1 MMLKTKSC
9 LAILTLL
16 CLTDSVLVAHA
27 QTYTPSNR
35 IPVADSTLGTQ
46 VTGTGN
52 NFNITG
58 GLVKGQTLF
67 HSFSDLSVPTNG
79 RVDFTNPAGNRDIIT
94 RVTGASFS
102 DINGILNTSGA
113 NFFLINPN
121 GIVFG
126 TGAQLNVG
134 KAFVGSTASS
144 LDLVAGNGSTITF
157 GTNPSGDAPLL
168 SVAPNVMFDVSR
180 LNLGGGTGAISNFG
194 TLKTQDNNLYT
205 GDPSIDLNR
214 TNRPIGIVRPYDVRV
229 QTNNP
234 NQYIGLIGGNITFD
248 GGKIDA
254 PGARVELG
262 GLSAP
267 GTVTLGTDGNNFRAQ
282 FPTNV
287 PRADVSLS
295 NRSNVN
301 VVGAGGG
308 DLAITARNLNL
319 SGNSAI
325 SGGIDRRWAVNLGS
339 GSGNIQIDATNN
351 ISLDN
356 SQISIDNTNTIA
368 IPVLLRNVVT
378 AGGDIKIAA
387 RNLSLT
393 NGARLENLGNGGR
406 LRLIRGNPGNI
417 YINAIDSISL
427 DGNLTKIGTTDR
439 IFDNG
444 GDVKIAT
451 GNLTLTNGASIGQS
465 LSNSGVY
472 YQQSPTKIDITATN
486 RIALD
491 GKGSNIT
498 ASPPQQGNF
507 YASGL
512 LNLTTRQLSLTNG
525 AALLNQTNEST
536 SVNSAGNINITA
548 TEDIFLSNSTIS
560 TEGGSSSNNDRNS
573 TVGVNLSTQN
583 LTLANNARI
592 TSTKTVASNASATA
606 GNINIDATGKVAID
620 NSIIDNQIP
629 LGSSGTGGKIRI
641 TAQDFS
647 LTNGGK
653 LAVSSL
659 STGSGGSI
667 DLNSQKINLNNGSI
681 VSSSASANGGNI
693 SIVSTDYL
701 LLNNNS
707 SISTNS
713 GSTTI
718 GGNGGN
724 ITISSPLIIAALGN
738 NDITANAY
746 RGNGGRVEITSQGLF
761 GIEYRAI
768 GSNFTNDITASSTF
782 GQSGAVKVSTPGT
795 DPGKD
800 STELPKVPT
809 DATKQISQS
818 CGGSNR
824 QNKLTVTGR
833 GGLPANANDLLTA
846 DVLWQDPAVAD
857 TQKVASNVPTTQ
869 NLAPPA
875 VGFVFDG
882 KGRVT
887 LVAAGTSGQP
897 TGTKISCPP
906 EVN

>member
-180 LNLGGGTGAISNFG
+180 LNLGGGAGAISNFG
-194 TLKTQDNNLYT
+194 TLKTT
-205 GDPSIDLNR
+205 
-214 TNRPIGIVRPYDVRV
+214 
-229 QTNNP
+229 NP
-234 NQYIGLIGGNITFD
+234 NQYIGLIGGNVTMN
-248 GGKIDA
+248 GGQIIS
-254 PGARVELG
+254 PGGRVEIG

-267 GTVTLGTDGNNFRAQ
+267 GTVTLGVEENNLRAQ

-287 PRADVSLS
+287 PRGDVSLA
-295 NRSNVN
+295 NTTVN
-301 VVGAGGG
+301 VSLLDRFGQKIAGAQGSS
-308 DLAITARNLNL
+308 DIAITAQNIGILNSSIR
-319 SGNSAI
+319 SGI
-325 SGGIDRRWAVNLGS
+325 EQQVRTTGS
-339 GSGNIQIDATNN
+339 IAGNININAT
-351 ISLDN
+351 DK
-356 SQISIDNTNTIA
+356 ISIDNSNIA
-368 IPVLLRNVVT
+368 SFTYGGR
-378 AGGDIKIAA
+378 GGDLNITTRDLSFINSSYLSTMGIANSSPTYAGDINIKATGDIFMDNKVSISNYNYPYPASEGGKINIAA

-393 NGARLENLGNGGR
+393 NNSTIAAIAKL
-406 LRLIRGNPGNI
+406 NI
-417 YINAIDSISL
+417 
-427 DGNLTKIGTTDR
+427 
-439 IFDNG
+439 
-444 GDVKIAT
+444 IAT
-451 GNLTLTNGASIGQS
+451 GNVLLDASRLDSRASS
-465 LSNSGVY
+465 LSGGAGGI
-472 YQQSPTKIDITATN
+472 IDITAQN
-486 RIALD
+486 LSLAHDARLD
-491 GKGSNIT
+491 VTAVPKFSGGISGGDININTSGNVSFDNSGAYSQTGYIGGGSGGNINIT
-498 ASPPQQGNF
+498 TQN
-507 YASGL
+507 
-512 LNLTTRQLSLTNG
+512 LSLTNNARLDNSATG
-525 AALLNQTNEST
+525 VITSSSIKGKSGNININAEQNVSIDRSGISSQIGDKSQGQGGSIDIKSRNLSITNGGSLVVSNLGKVVSGIGT
-536 SVNSAGNINITA
+536 GSAGNIN
-548 TEDIFLSNSTIS
+548 
-560 TEGGSSSNNDRNS
+560 
-573 TVGVNLSTQN
+573 
-583 LTLANNARI
+583 
-592 TSTKTVASNASATA
+592 
-606 GNINIDATGKVAID
+606 
-620 NSIIDNQIP
+620 
-629 LGSSGTGGKIRI
+629 
-641 TAQDFS
+641 
-647 LTNGGK
+647 
-653 LAVSSL
+653 
-659 STGSGGSI
+659 
-667 DLNSQKINLNNGSI
+667 LNSSKLELNNGSI
-681 VSSSASANGGNI
+681 TSSSASATGGNI
-693 SIVSTDYL
+693 NIINTDYL

-707 SISTNS
+707 SISTSS
-713 GSTTI
+713 GSTTS

-724 ITISSPLIIAALGN
+724 ITITSPLIIAAPGN

-746 RGNGGRVEITSQGLF
+746 QGTGGRVDIASQGLF
-761 GIEYRAI
+761 GIEYRTI

-846 DVLWQDPAVAD
+846 DVLWQDSSVAQ
-857 TQKVASNVPTTQ
+857 TSLIASSVPTTQ